1 MGHDVNINHKYFVS
15 HFILKIFLKGC
26 HVWMLDN
33 KVTKPSSHV
42 KSISLI
48 SVWRTCS
55 VIVVKHE
62 PGPWT
67 PWRTIRDLHMLE
79 LWHRHRWHKI
89 SDLTKQCWVKKTRED
104 LSYRLWLL
112 VLWICFRT
120 KSINIKRFRT
130 KILSINQRSQTKLMM
145 TFSH

>member
-26 HVWMLDN
+26 RVWMLDN

-89 SDLTKQCWVKKTRED
+89 SDLTKQCWVKTIIPED
-104 LSYRLWLL
+104 LSCKLL
-112 VLWICFRT
+112 VLWLVFAPNRSIENVFAPKKVSFSHQNFIN
-120 KSINIKRFRT
+120 KS
-130 KILSINQRSQTKLMM
+130 
-145 TFSH
+145 TFSNKV